1 MRLPAVIKDREI
13 QTNFDFIGR
22 KVKAT
27 QGPYSIS
34 SGTLGPG
41 GAVVVTATHNANIA
55 GGRYKVVAEQLD
67 GGFGYYVN
75 WIITSRNP
83 NDMGVAFAN
92 LSGSTNAALV
102 LNYYL
107 IVD

>member
-27 QGPYSIS
+27 QGPYAVS

-41 GAVVVTATHNANIA
+41 GAVTVTATHNGNIA
-55 GGRYKVVAEQLD
+55 GGRYKVIAEHQD
-67 GGFGYYVN
+67 GGNGYFVN
-75 WIITSRNP
+75 WIITARDTNSFT
-83 NDMGVAFAN
+83 VAFAN
-92 LSGSTNAALV
+92 LSGSSNAAMV